1 METIPPF
8 HIKIKMSL
16 KERDEQFIKM
26 QELIK
31 LKQTLLC
38 NKQDKFNKI
47 SKQNHFLEFIKEDYS
62 RYFNYINQQ
71 KIDQINALKLLNL
84 YIDDLTNSGK
94 LTKHNIEDAKEEQNK
109 ILREIKHI
117 KANIDNIVNN
127 TKEIQEFVNN

>member
-1 METIPPF
+1 MEEIPPF

-47 SKQNHFLEFIKEDYS
+47 SKQNHFLEFVKEDYS

-71 KIDQINALKLLNL
+71 KIDQIKALELLNA
-84 YIDDLTNSGK
+84 YINDLTYSGK
-94 LTKHNIEDAKEEQNK
+94 LTKNNIEDAKKEQIK
-109 ILREIKHI
+109 ILKEVNHI
-117 KANIDNIVNN
+117 KTSINNIINN
-127 TKEIQEFVNN
+127 T